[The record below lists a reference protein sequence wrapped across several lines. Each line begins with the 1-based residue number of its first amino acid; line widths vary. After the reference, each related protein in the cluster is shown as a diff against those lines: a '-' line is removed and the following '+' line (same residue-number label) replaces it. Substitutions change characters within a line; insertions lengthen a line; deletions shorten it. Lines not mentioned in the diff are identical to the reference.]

1 MARPV
6 RMALRIS
13 RTDRTKM
20 AAPAVP
26 AALVVRLALAI
37 ALDTAVQVLWKV
49 GAEMLPGSASVSATA
64 EAALRQPVF
73 LLVAALFCWQL
84 VNWLHVLEVS
94 DLSYAQPITSLSYVS
109 VFAVSAAWLGE
120 SVDVPK
126 LAGIA
131 LVFAGVWC
139 ISRSGHR
146 TEAGSGP

>member
-1 MARPV
+1 MA
-6 RMALRIS
+6 ARIS

-26 AALVVRLALAI
+26 AALALRLALAI

-49 GAEMLPGSASVSATA
+49 GAESLPGSASVSDTA
-64 EAALRQPVF
+64 LAVLGQPLF

-94 DLSYAQPITSLSYVS
+94 DLSYSQPITSLSYVS
-109 VFAVSAAWLGE
+109 VFAISALWLGE
-120 SVDVPK
+120 GVDVQK
-126 LAGIA
+126 VAGIA

-146 TEAGSGP
+146 TTPDPEAAP